1 MFFWLLFLFFSCW
14 FIFLFEWRRLLYLSS
29 WFIDSWSS
37 DTYNALINWLEIRE
51 SKSWRL
57 RYFFIEFGVM
67 SWLILLTLVCFF
79 DSFDCFGVR
88 VVGFKIL
95 FFHWVLTFKN
105 LLLFM
110 LDTLFFWY
118 LNNII
123 FKWMSLLKRWLFRR
137 FWDLIY
143 KFYFCFW
150 YFLLLK
156 MNFRFFFPWTRFNRL
171 VI

>member
-37 DTYNALINWLEIRE
+37 DTDNALINRLEIRE
-51 SKSWRL
+51 SKPWRL

-67 SWLILLTLVCFF
+67 SWLILLTFICFF

-123 FKWMSLLKRWLFRR
+123 FKWVSLLKRWLFRR
-137 FWDLIY
+137 FWDFIY

-150 YFLLLK
+150 YFLFLK
-156 MNFRFFFPWTRFNRL
+156 MNFLFFFPCTCFNRL